1 MLVPALPLLNLE
13 LANVS
18 VDVTTLT
25 HDDLLHVFSISAFLI
40 LLISISD
47 SSMIVISM
55 SSNAEVRDKEL
66 EKLQEEIGEGYEVND
81 IQGRAKLKAEYEK
94 LYSDEMEAA
103 RAALT
108 AGDASA
114 AAWHKLK
121 ASNANDSL
129 KVLDKLK

>member
-1 MLVPALPLLNLE
+1 
-13 LANVS
+13 
-18 VDVTTLT
+18 
-25 HDDLLHVFSISAFLI
+25 
-40 LLISISD
+40 
-47 SSMIVISM
+47 MIVIRM
-55 SSNAEVRDKEL
+55 RSNAEVRDKEL

-81 IQGRAKLKAEYEK
+81 IQGRAKLIAEYEK

-103 RAALT
+103 RAALI

>member
-1 MLVPALPLLNLE
+1 MLVSALPLLNLE

-121 ASNANDSL
+121 AYNANDSL